1 MKGRGVAGAVAV
13 LALGTAALCHSYL
26 FATPGARA
34 GRPASAAHDDSIE
47 LLAATPPMG
56 WNSWDGY
63 GLTITEAQFKSNADW
78 LAEHLKPYG
87 WQYVVIDMDWF
98 VPNPSVDEKKE
109 AKQFSLDEF
118 GRYIPA
124 TTRFPSA
131 ADGAGFKP
139 LADHVHSLGLK
150 FGIHILRGIPKAAVE
165 KNLPIAGS
173 NFHASDA
180 ADTSDVCPWT
190 NDNYGVNTANP
201 AAAAY
206 YDSIAKLY
214 ASWGVDFLKVDCIS
228 AHPYRGDD
236 IRLISAAI
244 AKSGR
249 PMVLSL
255 SPGPAPLD
263 KAAELRQYAQMWRVS
278 DDVWDLWHSD
288 QQFPQGLGD
297 QFANVSKW
305 ALQGQPG
312 HWPDADM
319 LALGYLGPHP
329 GWGEPRKTR
338 FTHDEQRTLVSLWV
352 IARSPLMVGGELP
365 SADAWT
371 ESLLTNREIIAVDQH
386 SNANHPVI
394 TTADT
399 ISWLASSD
407 PAGDFY
413 LAVFNMQDAKRRVQL
428 SWNDLGLRRSVRRTR
443 PVGSEEPR
451 QRVGFSR
458 NAWATWC
465 RVLQAAPAA
474 RGRLSIASRSR
485 KFRHLALRQFEV

>member
-1 MKGRGVAGAVAV
+1 MC
-13 LALGTAALCHSYL
+13 LAH
-26 FATPGARA
+26 ARV
-34 GRPASAAHDDSIE
+34 SAAPVAETHFTRDNSPD

-78 LAEHLKPYG
+78 LAQHLKPYG

-98 VPNPSVDEKKE
+98 VSNPSVDEKKE

-124 TTRFPSA
+124 TNRFPDSA
-131 ADGAGFKP
+131 HGAGFKP
-139 LADHVHSLGLK
+139 LADYVHSLGLK
-150 FGIHILRGIPKAAVE
+150 FGIHILRGIPRSDVE

-173 NFHASDA
+173 KFRASDA

-190 NDNYGVNTANP
+190 NDNYGMNTASP

-228 AHPYRGDD
+228 SHPYRGDD
-236 IRLISAAI
+236 IRLISEAI

-263 KAAELRQYAQMWRVS
+263 KANELRQYAQMWRIS

-288 QQFPQGLGD
+288 QPFPQGLGD
-297 QFANVSKW
+297 QFAKVAAW
-305 ALQGQPG
+305 ALQSTPG

-329 GWGEPRKTR
+329 GWGEPRATR
-338 FTHDEQRTLVSLWV
+338 FTHDEQRTLVSLWA
-352 IARSPLMVGGELP
+352 IARSPLMVGGDLTA
-365 SADAWT
+365 ADAWT
-371 ESLLTNREIIAVDQH
+371 ESLLTNREVIVVDQH
-386 SNANHPVI
+386 SKANHPVI

-399 ISWLASSD
+399 TTWLASSD

-428 SWNDLGLRRSVRRTR
+428 SWSDLGLSGDRYAVRDLWE
-443 PVGSEEPR
+443 GKSL
-451 QRVGFSR
+451 G
-458 NAWATWC
+458 NATDFHASIGPHG
-465 RVLQAAPAA
+465 VALYKLHPLPAN
-474 RGRLSIASRSR
+474 
-485 KFRHLALRQFEV
+485 